1 MNAKNHREEL
11 LAELRARMVV
21 EQIERPVKDDRP
33 PVKDERVLAAM
44 RMVPRHAFLLE
55 GYEKQAYE
63 DRPQP
68 IGNGQTIS
76 QPYIVAVM
84 TELLDPQP
92 GDVVL
97 EVGTGSGYQAAVLS
111 GLVREVVSVE
121 AVPELAASAQE
132 RLEELGYH
140 NVRVVIGDGAAGWR
154 PMCPYDGIIV
164 TAAGP
169 SVPEALL
176 TQLMPGG
183 RLVIPVG
190 ATPNA
195 QQLLVL
201 EKRPDGTITRRS
213 VMPVRFVPLV
223 AAGAERL
230 WEGE

>member
-1 MNAKNHREEL
+1 MSANNHREAL
-11 LAELRARMVV
+11 LAELRERMVV
-21 EQIERPVKDDRP
+21 EQIARPVKGDRP
-33 PVKDERVLAAM
+33 PVTDERVLAAM
-44 RMVPRHAFLLE
+44 RGVPRHEFLPE
-55 GYEKQAYE
+55 GREKQAYE

-84 TELLDPQP
+84 TELLAPEP

-132 RLEELGYH
+132 RLERLGYE
-140 NVRVVIGDGAAGWR
+140 NVRVVAGDGAAGWM

-169 SVPEALL
+169 NVPQALL

-190 ATPNA
+190 ATPAA

-201 EKRPDGTITRRS
+201 EKRLDGTIERRS

-223 AAGAERL
+223 AVGADRD

>member
-1 MNAKNHREEL
+1 MSLKGHREEL
-11 LAELRARMVV
+11 LAELRARMVL

-33 PVKDERVLAAM
+33 AVKDQRVLAAM
-44 RMVPRHAFLLE
+44 RMVPRHDFLPE

-92 GDVVL
+92 GDVML

-121 AVPELAASAQE
+121 AVPELAGSAQE
-132 RLEELGYH
+132 RLERLGYG
-140 NVRVVIGDGAAGWR
+140 NVRVVVGDGAKGWR

-169 SVPEALL
+169 NVPEALL

-183 RLVIPVG
+183 RMVIPVG
-190 ATPNA
+190 ATPTA

-201 EKRPDGTITRRS
+201 EKRLDGTIERRS

-223 AAGAERL
+223 GVGPDRD